1 MGQKHRKL
9 LLAGSL
15 LLVNVLVFM
24 IALAK
29 TNEMVK
35 MPVAKEAIL
44 PRMKITE
51 EMVAYIEVPK
61 QAVRNNMYQSKKAII
76 GKVAAI
82 EGLIPKGSFFYK
94 GAIEASDT
102 LKDAPALA
110 LKKGQSAFSL
120 SCILLI
126 SAGNSIVA
134 FQHVDVY
141 VTIDDRS
148 AGMKSDVLLQNVRV
162 LSIKDRKGKE
172 LGKDDDGV
180 PYVCVLAVQDEQI
193 PLLQKALEMGSVDI
207 YAIHTSAYRQPE
219 AVLKTSSE
227 VLEVLR

>member
-61 QAVRNNMYQSKKAII
+61 QAVRNNMYQSKRRSL
-76 GKVAAI
+76 GRW
-82 EGLIPKGSFFYK
+82 PRSKG
-94 GAIEASDT
+94 
-102 LKDAPALA
+102 
-110 LKKGQSAFSL
+110 
-120 SCILLI
+120 
-126 SAGNSIVA
+126 
-134 FQHVDVY
+134 
-141 VTIDDRS
+141 
-148 AGMKSDVLLQNVRV
+148 
-162 LSIKDRKGKE
+162 
-172 LGKDDDGV
+172 
-180 PYVCVLAVQDEQI
+180 
-193 PLLQKALEMGSVDI
+193 
-207 YAIHTSAYRQPE
+207 
-219 AVLKTSSE
+219 
-227 VLEVLR
+227 

>member
-120 SCILLI
+120 SCNLLK

-148 AGMKSDVLLQNVRV
+148 AGMKSDVLLQNCLLYTSWVPA
-162 LSIKDRKGKE
+162 SILRAIGTAC
-172 LGKDDDGV
+172 LFINRSIIGFIV
-180 PYVCVLAVQDEQI
+180 WRCLVIICFCYSVCF
-193 PLLQKALEMGSVDI
+193 
-207 YAIHTSAYRQPE
+207 
-219 AVLKTSSE
+219 
-227 VLEVLR
+227 